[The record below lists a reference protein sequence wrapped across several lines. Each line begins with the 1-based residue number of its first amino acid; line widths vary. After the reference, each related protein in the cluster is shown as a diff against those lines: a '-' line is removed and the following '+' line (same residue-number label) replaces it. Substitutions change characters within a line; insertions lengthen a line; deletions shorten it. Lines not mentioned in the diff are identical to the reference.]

1 MNGMETNIIIFDKQ
15 DITRLGI
22 ETLINL
28 SLRNQPYKVSFV
40 NTKNDLIHE
49 LILNPESLVI
59 LDYTLSDMNSADGLL
74 NIGARFQETHWILF
88 SEDLSIQFL
97 RKIIYSSDTFSV
109 VLKNSDLLDIKTTIS
124 SAYKKQ
130 LFICSQVKNLLLM
143 DERGNLN
150 KDALTITEKE
160 MLKEIALGRKT
171 KEIATIRNI
180 SVHTVITHRKNIYRK
195 LDVNNVQ
202 EASRYALQA
211 GIVDAS
217 DYFI

>member
-1 MNGMETNIIIFDKQ
+1 METNIIIFDKQ